1 MTESQ
6 RLKTLPSHTRCEQGP
21 LGLTFT
27 VGASLPKVGWDRRVV
42 TEPMVCSQPPSSS
55 KELYAYAHRP

>member
-1 MTESQ
+1 MTKSQ

-42 TEPMVCSQPPSSS
+42 TTLWVVV
-55 KELYAYAHRP
+55 RD